1 MLFLW
6 AFSVENTVLSWL
18 KSINLSKCHFQE
30 NNLIVLVNKTCS
42 LWIIVVIARSNP
54 QSGLQLA
61 MLFNILPTIEKIKT
75 WWQHI
80 WLTNNTTMIFLEHLE
95 ASFSESRMKGHSYSS
110 LLYSYE
116 KSSIFLIQ
124 ISFSSQKCWRL
135 YPKRILGVVFMGF
148 FSFITCYYPVALVKL
163 GSVIYS
169 TQSNLSEK
177 SWP

>member
-1 MLFLW
+1 M
-6 AFSVENTVLSWL
+6 
-18 KSINLSKCHFQE
+18 Q
-30 NNLIVLVNKTCS
+30 S
-42 LWIIVVIARSNP
+42 LDNSCNC
-54 QSGLQLA
+54 
-61 MLFNILPTIEKIKT
+61 KIKSPEWIAASYALQYFT
-75 WWQHI
+75 DNWKNKNLVTTHLIDKQH
-80 WLTNNTTMIFLEHLE
+80 TRMIFLEHLG

-135 YPKRILGVVFMGF
+135 YPKRILGVVFMCF

>member
-1 MLFLW
+1 M
-6 AFSVENTVLSWL
+6 
-18 KSINLSKCHFQE
+18 Q
-30 NNLIVLVNKTCS
+30 S
-42 LWIIVVIARSNP
+42 LDNSCNC
-54 QSGLQLA
+54 
-61 MLFNILPTIEKIKT
+61 KIKSPEWIAASYALQYFT
-75 WWQHI
+75 DNWKNKNLVTTHLIDKQHHNDFS
-80 WLTNNTTMIFLEHLE
+80 WTSW